1 MQLRLMDEVM
11 DLGPRGVALLCAAED
26 AGALRCGMRL
36 IDARGRGHVV
46 SAVTMQDGLVHA
58 PPAAGRGRL
67 F

>member
-1 MQLRLMDEVM
+1 MHLRLMDEVM

-46 SAVTMQDGLVHA
+46 SRRDHAGRPVHA
-58 PPAAGRGRL
+58 PPAAG
-67 F
+67 